1 MMLLAITGSSAL
13 ESGIQ
18 LLGVVL
24 IFVFVLAAT
33 YFTTKWIANYQRT
46 TTKNRN
52 IRIIETCRLTSN
64 KYIQIVQVGEK
75 YLAIAVA
82 KDQITVLAELSED
95 EIIDFSAEYENN
107 QKDSFSKILEK
118 VKELKPKK

>member
-24 IFVFVLAAT
+24 IFVFVLATT

-52 IRIIETCRLTSN
+52 IRVIETCRLTSN

>member
-75 YLAIAVA
+75 YLAIAVS
-82 KDQITVLAELSED
+82 KDNITVLAELSED

-107 QKDSFSKILEK
+107 KKESFSKILEK

>member
-1 MMLLAITGSSAL
+1 MLLAITGSSAL

-107 QKDSFSKILEK
+107 KKESFSKILEK
-118 VKELKPKK
+118 VKELKPMK

>member
-107 QKDSFSKILEK
+107 KKDSFGKILEK

>member
-13 ESGIQ
+13 ESFIQ

-82 KDQITVLAELSED
+82 KDQITVLTELSED

-107 QKDSFSKILEK
+107 KKESFSKILEK

>member
-1 MMLLAITGSSAL
+1 MLLAITGSSAL

-75 YLAIAVA
+75 YLAIAVS
-82 KDQITVLAELSED
+82 KDTITVLAELSGD
-95 EIIDFSAEYENN
+95 EIIDFSAELESS
-107 QKDSFSKILEK
+107 KGESFGNIMEKIK
-118 VKELKPKK
+118 SIKPKK